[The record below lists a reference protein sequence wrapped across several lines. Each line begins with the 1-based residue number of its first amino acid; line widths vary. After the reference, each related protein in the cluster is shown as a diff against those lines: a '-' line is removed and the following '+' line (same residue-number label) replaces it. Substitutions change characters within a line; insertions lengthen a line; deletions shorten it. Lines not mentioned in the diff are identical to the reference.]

1 MRPQGSPEELER
13 RRRRGIELLKAG
25 ASVTEVA
32 RRLGCSHSSVILW
45 REVVRRRGL
54 KALTAKPAPGRPPKL
69 TAAQQRQLPRLLL
82 RGATAWD
89 FDTDLW
95 TTGRIATVIR
105 RTFGV
110 RLHRA
115 HVGRLLT
122 TLGWSCQKP
131 ERRAVERD
139 EAAIARW
146 TRYRWVAVKKLGAPE
161 RPSGV
166 PRRMWL
172 PVDSQRPAHLGA
184 PRPHADHPASVSPRQ
199 SLGDLGGDCA
209 PGGGAA
215 GSTSISI
222 RGATS
227 PISRSRSSCAPCS
240 ASSAGTSSS
249 SGTAAAFTRVPTFAP
264 CSPGVRGCT
273 SSPSR
278 AMRPT

>member
-45 REVVRRRGL
+45 REAVRRRGL
-54 KALTAKPAPGRPPKL
+54 KALTARPAPGRPSKL

-82 RGATAWD
+82 RGATTWK

-95 TTGRIATVIR
+95 TTGRIATVIH

-131 ERRAVERD
+131 ERRALERD

-146 TRYRWVAVKKLGAPE
+146 KRRFSRW
-161 RPSGV
+161 
-166 PRRMWL
+166 
-172 PVDSQRPAHLGA
+172 
-184 PRPHADHPASVSPRQ
+184 
-199 SLGDLGGDCA
+199 
-209 PGGGAA
+209 
-215 GSTSISI
+215 
-222 RGATS
+222 
-227 PISRSRSSCAPCS
+227 
-240 ASSAGTSSS
+240 
-249 SGTAAAFTRVPTFAP
+249 
-264 CSPGVRGCT
+264 
-273 SSPSR
+273 SR
-278 AMRPT
+278 AGFLTPRND

>member
-1 MRPQGSPEELER
+1 MVGHRNGTASDKERQATIRKLTCLPKISDVRSVLLMCASVIDIWCLTRYARGMRPQGSPEELER

-45 REVVRRRGL
+45 REAVRRRGL
-54 KALTAKPAPGRPPKL
+54 KALTAKPAPGRPSKL

-82 RGATAWD
+82 RGATTWK

-95 TTGRIATVIR
+95 TTGRIATVIH

-131 ERRAVERD
+131 ERRALERD

-146 TRYRWVAVKKLGAPE
+146 KRYRWVAVKK
-161 RPSGV
+161 
-166 PRRMWL
+166 
-172 PVDSQRPAHLGA
+172 
-184 PRPHADHPASVSPRQ
+184 
-199 SLGDLGGDCA
+199 
-209 PGGGAA
+209 
-215 GSTSISI
+215 T
-222 RGATS
+222 
-227 PISRSRSSCAPCS
+227 RSA
-240 ASSAGTSSS
+240 
-249 SGTAAAFTRVPTFAP
+249 
-264 CSPGVRGCT
+264 
-273 SSPSR
+273 
-278 AMRPT
+278 